1 MKIYGDLRMI
11 KIGKSRITEK
21 EPCTSEPPAHTPL
34 FFPAGHL
41 AASGIQRSSIK
52 RMLVRGPNWIG
63 DAVMSEPALTRLRSL
78 FPEAELTLLVKPPI
92 AELFK
97 QHPAIDH
104 LMVYEDREKH
114 AGLGGKWNLAKTL
127 RRGRFD
133 LAILLQNAF
142 EAAFLAFLAGI
153 PRRYGY
159 ATDGRSLL
167 LTSSVGVAP
176 GTKRAHQVHYYLDL
190 IKPLG
195 ADGYPAPPRLYVSS
209 EEEQRMALRLSRE
222 GITPDQA
229 LIGINPGSTYGGAK
243 RWIPERFAQ
252 AADRLVR
259 RFEEKVGRVGR
270 AVLIGAAGEEAL
282 GDEIAHRMET
292 VPLILSGK
300 TSVRELMA
308 VIKRCNLFLTN
319 DTGPMHIAAA
329 FGVPLVAVFGP
340 TDFRTTAP
348 YGERNRLVRHPVECS
363 PCLLRECPIDH
374 RCMTGVTVES
384 VVEAGLQL
392 VEKIETGPG
401 RPGPEKSGD
410 GGEGVPHSFPL
421 EGVTVFL
428 DRDGTI
434 NRDTGYVKTPDALE
448 LFPGAVE
455 AISRLNR
462 AGAKVVLVTNQ
473 SGVGRGLFSLETL
486 AAIHGRLSALLE
498 QGGACLD
505 KIYYCPHHPDE
516 GCLCRKPKTGLIEQ
530 SVAELGVDL
539 SRSYV
544 VGDQARDVGLARQ
557 IGARSVLVTTGQ
569 TTPEALGSIEAE
581 GCPPDRVAQSLAEAV
596 SWILADAASRQCS
609 AVRPEEKT
617 VR

>member
-1 MKIYGDLRMI
+1 MI
-11 KIGKSRITEK
+11 KTGESIPIDKV
-21 EPCTSEPPAHTPL
+21 PCTSGSPAHGRV

-41 AASGIQRSSIK
+41 AASGLQRSSIK
-52 RMLVRGPNWIG
+52 RILVRGPNWIG
-63 DAVMSEPALTRLRSL
+63 DAVMSEPALTRLRGL

-104 LMVYEDREKH
+104 LMVYEDRGKH
-114 AGLGGKWNLAKTL
+114 AGLGGKWGLAKTL

-133 LAILLQNAF
+133 LAVLLQNAF
-142 EAAFLAFLAGI
+142 EAALIAFLAGI

-167 LTSSVGVAP
+167 LTSSIGVSA

-195 ADGYPAPPRLYVSS
+195 ADEYPAPPRLHVSS
-209 EEEQRMALRLSRE
+209 EEEQGMALRLSRE

-229 LIGINPGSTYGGAK
+229 LIGVNPGSTYGGAK

-252 AADRLVR
+252 AADRLAR
-259 RFEEKVGRVGR
+259 RLEEQGGRVGR
-270 AVLIGAAGEEAL
+270 VVLIGAPGEEAL
-282 GDEIAHRMET
+282 GGEIAQRMET

-340 TDFRTTAP
+340 TDFRTTSP
-348 YGERNRLVRHPVECS
+348 YGEMNGLVRHPVECS

-374 RCMTGVTVES
+374 RCMTGVSVEA

-392 VEKIETGPG
+392 LDRVEGG
-401 RPGPEKSGD
+401 SSRLGPEKSGG
-410 GGEGVPHSFPL
+410 GGEVIPRSFPL

-434 NRDTGYVKTPDALE
+434 NRDSGFVKTPDELD

-455 AISRLNR
+455 AIARLNR

-473 SGVGRGLFSLETL
+473 SGVARGLFSLETL
-486 AAIHGRLSALLE
+486 AAIHGRLSALLK
-498 QGGACLD
+498 QGGAYLD
-505 KIYYCPHHPDE
+505 GIYCCPHHPDE

-530 SVAELGVDL
+530 AVAELGVDA

-569 TTPEALGSIEAE
+569 TTAEAMGSIQAE
-581 GCPPDRVAQSLAEAV
+581 GWPPDRVAQGLAEAV
-596 SWILADAASRQCS
+596 SWIVADALRFKVQVASQR
-609 AVRPEEKT
+609 R
-617 VR
+617 